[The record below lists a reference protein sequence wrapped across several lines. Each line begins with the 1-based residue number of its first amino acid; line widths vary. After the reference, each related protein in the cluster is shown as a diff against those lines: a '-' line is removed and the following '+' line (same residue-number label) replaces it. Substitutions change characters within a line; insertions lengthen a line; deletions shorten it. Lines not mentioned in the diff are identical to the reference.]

1 MIILDVGQFLPLI
14 VIGGLL
20 GFFGLL
26 VLVIILVKRHFK
38 PLQIEKDD
46 LTEEEAIKEEL
57 DRILVPIDDEEVQKQ
72 MMEQEASSSKDE

>member
-72 MMEQEASSSKDE
+72 MMEQESSSSKDE